1 MKIPIRAYRNLLRV
15 TPSAR
20 LVASVCLAHMVSH
33 YNMLLIAPLFA
44 FIRADYNVSYTELGL
59 ALTAFGAVS
68 AVLQTPVGF
77 FIDRTDARAN
87 LIAGLLIGASAIT
100 VAALVDSFLVF
111 VAMFGLL
118 GVANTVY
125 HPADYTLLS

>member
-1 MKIPIRAYRNLLRV
+1 MTPITEALIPPRGGE
-15 TPSAR
+15 AR

-44 FIRADYNVSYTELGL
+44 FIRADYGVSYTELGL

-77 FIDRTDARAN
+77 FIDRTDARMN
-87 LIAGLLIGASAIT
+87 LIVGLLLGAGAISSM
-100 VAALVDSFLVF
+100 L
-111 VAMFGLL
+111 
-118 GVANTVY
+118 
-125 HPADYTLLS
+125 